1 MPDRCLPG
9 RARRTVLAA
18 FLSAFSA
25 LPAAVLAA
33 DVAPGSYMLEGG
45 SCMID
50 IRTSGNGIEIVEPN
64 KVSPYARFNDDE
76 FHFYS
81 PNPATNYGIRYI
93 DDRTIL
99 AFKPDVPG
107 NAGSRVVLV
116 GDTGAAPVAENG
128 DSARWDALAQQYAA
142 LIESDPDNVQS
153 WSACAGVA
161 IKDAVS
167 IAPQADAYAAH
178 MTSMLQLTTPAGA
191 GSPCPETM
199 LF

>member
-18 FLSAFSA
+18 FLCAFAA
-25 LPAAVLAA
+25 LPPAVLPA
-33 DVAPGSYMLEGG
+33 DVRPGTYMLEGG
-45 SCMID
+45 GYMID
-50 IRTSGNGIEIVEPN
+50 IRTNGNGIEIVESK

-76 FHFYS
+76 FHFHS
-81 PNPATNYGIRYI
+81 PNTATNYGLRYI

-99 AFKPDVPG
+99 AFKPEVPG
-107 NAGSRVVLV
+107 NAGSCLVLV
-116 GDTGAAPVAENG
+116 GDAGAADVVENN

-142 LIESDPDNVQS
+142 LIESDPDHVQS
-153 WSACAGVA
+153 WRACAGVA

-167 IAPQADAYAAH
+167 TAPQADASAAH
-178 MTSMLQLTTPAGA
+178 MTSMLQLITPAGA
-191 GSPCPETM
+191 GSACPETM